1 MKLQAVEPQK
11 GFSSPSHPPAQVLS
25 QAQPFQAALSGMDQ
39 GELSMQFLL

>member
-11 GFSSPSHPPAQVLS
+11 GFSSPSQVLS